1 MRFFT
6 DNFFTE
12 AQKAEMLGSAYGHYT
27 QEQLRES
34 ALQQERELRQRNAE
48 LESAQLRKQQK
59 VFDRNEQF
67 AGFAVLAVIMLIVLL
82 VSSSGSTMIAGGS

>member
-12 AQKAEMLGSAYGHYT
+12 SQKAEMLGRGYGKYT

-48 LESAQLRKQQK
+48 LESTQLRNQQK

-67 AGFAVLAVIMLIVLL
+67 AGFAVLAIIMLIVLL
-82 VSSSGSTMIAGGS
+82 VSSTGSTMFAGGS